1 MRLVVKI
8 YTIGF
13 TKKSAERFFALL
25 KDNHIGRLIDIRLK
39 PGGQLAGFAKQ
50 GDLAYFLRELVDC
63 EYHHFE
69 FLAPSND
76 ILTAYRQ
83 DKDWQRYEQQFEAL
97 LDERDVSK
105 RLDPA
110 FFAEEVCC
118 LLCSE
123 DTPDRCH
130 RRLVA
135 ERLARYWPDV
145 EIVHLS

>member
-1 MRLVVKI
+1 VKI

-13 TKKSAERFFALL
+13 TKKSAERFFQLL
-25 KDNHIGRLIDIRLK
+25 KDNQIGRLIDIRLK

-50 GDLAYFLRELVDC
+50 DDLAYFLRQLVDC
-63 EYHHFE
+63 EYHHFD
-69 FLAPSND
+69 FLAPSED
-76 ILTAYRQ
+76 ILKSYRQ
-83 DKDWQRYEQQFEAL
+83 DKDWERYERRFEAL
-97 LDERDVSK
+97 MDERHAVS

-110 FFAEEVCC
+110 FFAGRACC

-135 ERLARYWPDV
+135 ERLARHWPDV
-145 EIVHLS
+145 EIVHLT